1 MSSIKIKTV
10 LATLLVPLLLGACSS
25 TGGTSGGASTS
36 GGAATSAAA
45 PATAPASSSA
55 PAGVTIDPTGATI
68 IDVRTPSE
76 YASGHLQGAINIDIQ
91 GVDFAGKIAAYPKDG
106 KYILY
111 CRSGVRAGN
120 AMQVM
125 KGMGFTDVTNA
136 GGYAAAS
143 KATGLPIVT

>member
-1 MSSIKIKTV
+1 MSPIKIKTV
-10 LATLLVPLLLGACSS
+10 LATLLAPLLLVACSS
-25 TGGTSGGASTS
+25 S
-36 GGAATSAAA
+36 GGAATSGGAPTSAAA
-45 PATAPASSSA
+45 PTVAAPASSST

-76 YASGHLQGAINIDIQ
+76 YADGHLQGAVNIDIQ
-91 GVDFAGKIAAYPKDG
+91 GADFASKIAAYPKDG

-120 AMQVM
+120 AQQLM
-125 KGMGFTDVTNA
+125 KSMGFTDVTNA

-143 KATGLPIVT
+143 KATGLPIVK